1 MTKKELVDTVAE
13 KLNISQKS
21 AENAVT
27 ITLAAIGSGLSRG
40 DSVAIPKFGAFSVRE
55 RPERKA
61 RNPRTGEEITVP
73 ARKIIVFKA
82 GKSLSEAIQ

>member
-13 KLNISQKS
+13 KLNISRKS
-21 AENAVT
+21 AENAVMT
-27 ITLAAIGSGLSRG
+27 TLAAISSSLSRG
-40 DSVAIPKFGAFSVRE
+40 DRVTIPKFGAFSVKE
-55 RPERKA
+55 RPEHKA

-82 GKSLSEAIQ
+82 GKGLSEASQ

>member
-21 AENAVT
+21 AENAVMT
-27 ITLAAIGSGLSRG
+27 TLAAISSGLSRG
-40 DSVAIPKFGAFSVRE
+40 DGVAIPKFGTFSVRE
-55 RPERKA
+55 RQARKA
-61 RNPRTGEEITVP
+61 RNLRTGEEITVP
-73 ARKIIVFKA
+73 AKKIIVFKA

>member
-13 KLNISQKS
+13 KLSISPKS
-21 AENAVT
+21 AENAVMT
-27 ITLAAIGSGLSRG
+27 ILAAIGSGLSRG
-40 DSVAIPKFGAFSVRE
+40 DSVAISKFGAFSVKE
-55 RPERKA
+55 RPEHKA

-82 GKSLSEAIQ
+82 GKGLNEAIQ